1 MPDGVSDQQQAG
13 GGGSPGPGVDRFGQP
28 VFDPSKNVLDLVEA
42 AIQRQDD
49 LREMQARYGTQIGEM
64 REVHA
69 RDVAELRS
77 SYDAQLREAARRSEE
92 RLDYKDQ
99 QLRAAET
106 ARIDAIRAVDVG
118 AVNRA
123 AEVSATQATTLATQV
138 ATSAEALRGQVEAAR
153 QQTATALAAALEPIQ
168 KDIQDLRRAQYE
180 AQGQKTQVVET
191 RETHSEQRLNNGQ
204 LLAIISVIL
213 IAAGII
219 ITVLLAT
226 GH

>member
-1 MPDGVSDQQQAG
+1 MADGAPVPPTG
-13 GGGSPGPGVDRFGQP
+13 EGVVPSQGTQP
-28 VFDPSKNVLDLVEA
+28 FDPTQNVLNLVTA

-49 LREMQARYGTQIGEM
+49 LREMQAEHERYI
-64 REVHA
+64 
-69 RDVAELRS
+69 AELRAE
-77 SYDAQLREAARRSEE
+77 YEEKLRQAHDAKA
-92 RLDYKDQ
+92 D
-99 QLRAAET
+99 LRAADNDKLRLAES

-123 AEVSATQATTLATQV
+123 AEVSATQASTLATQV

-180 AQGQKTQVVET
+180 AQGVKAQGT
-191 RETHSEQRLNNGQ
+191 EQRLNTGQ
-204 LLAIISVIL
+204 LI
-213 IAAGII
+213 GII
-219 ITVLLAT
+219 GLVLAAAAVIVTILLAT

>member
-1 MPDGVSDQQQAG
+1 MAG
-13 GGGSPGPGVDRFGQP
+13 HKPEPPGGNPGPGVDAYGQP
-28 VFDPSKNVLDLVEA
+28 VIDPTQNVLDLVQA
-42 AIQRQDD
+42 AITRQDD
-49 LREMQARYGTQIGEM
+49 LREMQASYTTRIGEM

-69 RDVAELRS
+69 RDVSELRA
-77 SYDAQLREAARRSEE
+77 SYDSQLREQARRSEE

-123 AEVSATQATTLATQV
+123 AEVSATQAATLATQV

-180 AQGQKTQVVET
+180 AQGVKAQTVET
-191 RETHSEQRLNNGQ
+191 RDVRSSQRLDSGQ
-204 LLAIISVIL
+204 MVAVIGL
-213 IAAGII
+213 ILVAAGII
-219 ITVLLAT
+219 VTILLAT

>member
-1 MPDGVSDQQQAG
+1 VAAGETAGVAP
-13 GGGSPGPGVDRFGQP
+13 GSSTGPGIDRSGTP
-28 VFDPSKNVLDLVEA
+28 VFDPSKNVDALVEA
-42 AIQRQDD
+42 TNRRQDD
-49 LREMQARYGTQIGEM
+49 LREQQSRYLAHIGEM
-64 REVHA
+64 REANA
-69 RDVAELRS
+69 RYVTELRA
-77 SYDAQLREAARRSEE
+77 SYEGKLLDSNRHSEE
-92 RLDYKDQ
+92 RLDLKDQ

-123 AEVSATQATTLATQV
+123 AEVSATQAATLATQV

-191 RETHSEQRLNNGQ
+191 RDIRGESRLNQGQ
-204 LLAIISVIL
+204 L
-213 IAAGII
+213 IAFA
-219 ITVLLAT
+219 LLAVAVLSLILLYAT
-226 GH
+226 KK